1 MVSVIASHNVILAPL
16 FCPAEEYMCPLAQKG
31 KHMLVHWVYYPDS
44 YDCWVPASE
53 VGGAPEPT
61 AELPKK
67 WMVSSAT
74 SL

>member
-1 MVSVIASHNVILAPL
+1 
-16 FCPAEEYMCPLAQKG
+16 MCPLAQKG

-67 WMVSSAT
+67 WMVSSVKGNLSIRA
-74 SL
+74 LRGFLLP